1 LQFFIIFE
9 AISKFGKT
17 DVTAT
22 LMILGSSVSIIGKII
37 LSSYML
43 TVGKRTSNQ
52 PLLASAKDY
61 FGDILAS
68 AAVLFGGLLIRV
80 TQKSYFDSIASFVVA
95 VAIIYMGFDILKP
108 VTAEIM
114 ETSDEKLV
122 EDIKKIVDSFEYV
135 CNPHQIRVRKLGFYY
150 FIDLH
155 VEVPP
160 DMSVGESHKIATEIE
175 KRIKER
181 VKDIHEVIIHI
192 EPCEKGSS

>member
-1 LQFFIIFE
+1 VEEREIKALNVVKTAMFVNATLAIVKIALGIIGKSIALISDGLDTTVDVVKNIIVYKGVEIAGRPQDKDHPYGHGRAETISTGIIGVSVIFAGFFIIFE

-80 TQKSYFDSIASFVVA
+80 TQKSYFDSIASFCCCSCD
-95 VAIIYMGFDILKP
+95 YLYGGL
-108 VTAEIM
+108 T
-114 ETSDEKLV
+114 
-122 EDIKKIVDSFEYV
+122 Y
-135 CNPHQIRVRKLGFYY
+135 
-150 FIDLH
+150 
-155 VEVPP
+155 
-160 DMSVGESHKIATEIE
+160 
-175 KRIKER
+175 
-181 VKDIHEVIIHI
+181 
-192 EPCEKGSS
+192 